1 MKLRFYI
8 QDFEISE
15 ASCEAERNE
24 QAAAQANA
32 KLERYI
38 EKYGKVVYGHA
49 SIGSNVIIE
58 GFHGIEHSDAD
69 HRAVLINIESLQAK
83 CTQHKPKMDE
93 WRNEVII
100 EDGYRICGH
109 CNKKLVLNWTEAE

>member
-83 CTQHKPKMDE
+83 CAHEPY
-93 WRNEVII
+93 WRAPSFQATCMKCGKLLKHSGWEV
-100 EDGYRICGH
+100 
-109 CNKKLVLNWTEAE
+109 AE